1 MKRNRILQHLI
12 IPCNCVVNDV
22 SSIKTSSLTAC
33 ATYYVLTLGGGG
45 GEGVSPSLSWY
56 WYEYHLL
63 YLGTGVGVPSF
74 FWYLRWCAIYFFLV
88 IGWTLH
94 TLCCY
99 WAGVATTREITLQTI
114 IIFCAIFAQNQL
126 GYKSLLALLGNV
138 SLKNSFCNHVD
149 ITREI

>member
-1 MKRNRILQHLI
+1 MKRNKIPQHLI
-12 IPCNCVVNDV
+12 ISCNCVVNDV

-33 ATYYVLTLGGGG
+33 ATYYVLTLGGG
-45 GEGVSPSLSWY
+45 EGVSPSLSWY
-56 WYEYHLL
+56 WDEYHLL

-99 WAGVATTREITLQTI
+99 WAGVATNVRSHYKRLSYFVRSLPKISL
-114 IIFCAIFAQNQL
+114 AIKAFL
-126 GYKSLLALLGNV
+126 R
-138 SLKNSFCNHVD
+138 C
-149 ITREI
+149 